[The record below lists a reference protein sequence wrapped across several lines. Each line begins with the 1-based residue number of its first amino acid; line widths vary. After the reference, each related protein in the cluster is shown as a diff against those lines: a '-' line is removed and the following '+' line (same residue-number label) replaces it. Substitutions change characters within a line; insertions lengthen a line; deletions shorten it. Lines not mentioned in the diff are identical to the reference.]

1 MRELSE
7 EEQELLR
14 IDIEELLYLIG
25 KIAPVIECTPL
36 SEALSAVGS
45 AIVSMDT
52 GDEMQAMAAS
62 EMLAAIKMVA
72 DASTHTFLVENERK
86 NGNTHLN

>member
-1 MRELSE
+1 MRELTD

-45 AIVSMDT
+45 AIVSMDR

-72 DASTHTFLVENERK
+72 DASTHTFLVENERN